1 MKRPMSLGTLAVRG
15 GQRVDPVTRSCLPPI
30 YQTAA
35 YVFRDCAQG
44 ARLFTGE
51 EEGDI
56 YSRISNPTCKV
67 FEDRMALLEC
77 GSAAVATA
85 SGQAATAYSVLALAS
100 HGDHIVAVS
109 NLYGGTYAFFAS
121 TLKRFGISVTFA
133 APNDLD
139 GIDRAI
145 TPRTR
150 AVYGETIGNPALDV
164 LDLEGMAAVTHRRR
178 IPLIVDNTFATPY
191 LCRPFEYGA
200 DIVVHSATKYIC
212 GHGSSIGGVVVD
224 SGRFDWTGGL
234 FPEFTRPEL
243 GAGGKSW
250 VDRFGEAAYAEKVR
264 AQMVKDLGACLAPFN
279 AFLMLMGLETLHVR
293 MDRHC
298 TNAQSVARFL
308 ASHPSVQWIRYPGLE
323 NDPANSLARKYL
335 RGGSG
340 AMIAFGVKG
349 GLEASRRFADS
360 VELVMLMT
368 SLGDTRS
375 LVVHPATTTH
385 QQLTPEQR
393 RAAGVSDDL
402 LRLSVGIEDVDD
414 IIADIEQ
421 ALEAAVAEQRR
432 A

>member
-1 MKRPMSLGTLAVRG
+1 MNRPIGLGTLAVRG
-15 GQRVDPVTRSCLPPI
+15 GQRIDPITRSYLPPI

-35 YVFRDCAQG
+35 YVFHDCAQG

-67 FEDRMALLEC
+67 FEDRMALLEG

-100 HGDHIVAVS
+100 QGDHIVAVS
-109 NLYGGTYAFFAS
+109 NLYGGTYALFAS
-121 TLKRFGISVTFA
+121 TLKRFGINVTFA
-133 APNDLD
+133 APNDLG
-139 GIDRAI
+139 GIDSAI

-164 LDLEGMAAVTHRRR
+164 LDVEGIAAVAHRRG

-224 SGRFDWTGGL
+224 SGGFDWTCGL

-243 GAGGKSW
+243 GSGGKSW
-250 VDRFGEAAYAEKVR
+250 AERFGGAAYAEKVR

-298 TNAQSVARFL
+298 ANAQSVARFL
-308 ASHPSVQWIRYPGLE
+308 ASHPSVKWIRYPGLE
-323 NDPANSLARKYL
+323 NDPANSLAGKYL
-335 RGGSG
+335 RGGAG

-375 LVVHPATTTH
+375 LVVHPASTTH
-385 QQLTPEQR
+385 QQLTPDQR

-421 ALEAAVAEQRR
+421 ALDAAFRG
-432 A
+432 